1 MGVWKRERVF
11 NWELLFGISALT
23 LAFIAMG
30 ALLAYHGFVSAG
42 R

>member
-1 MGVWKRERVF
+1 MGVWKRIRVF
-11 NWELLFGISALT
+11 NWELMFGISFLI

-30 ALLAYHGFVSAG
+30 ALLAYHSFLHA

>member
-11 NWELLFGISALT
+11 NWELMFGISGLV
-23 LAFIAMG
+23 LAFMVMG
-30 ALLAYHGFVSAG
+30 ALLTYHGFVSAG

>member
-11 NWELLFGISALT
+11 NWELLAGIFALV
-23 LAFIAMG
+23 LAFLTAG
-30 ALLAYHGFVSAG
+30 ALLTYHGYTVAG